1 MRIVTKYFGFILL
14 LAVLGVVYIANTH
27 QAERKMRK
35 IEKLKKSV
43 EDAKSQCQIVKSDMT
58 FKCTESQLAK
68 RLQSQGLRIN
78 SESPILINS
87 ERS

>member
-1 MRIVTKYFGFILL
+1 MRIATKYFGFILL
-14 LAVLGVVYIANTH
+14 LTLMGVVYIANTH

-43 EDAKSQCQIVKSDMT
+43 EDAKSKCQIVKSDMT

-68 RLQSQGLRIN
+68 RLLSQGLKIN
-78 SESPILINS
+78 AESPILINS